1 MNSPLSSMTGFANAS
16 VQTALGTLNCE
27 MKTVNSRFLDLTLRT
42 SDEVR
47 FAEAKMRELIQSR
60 IARGKMEVRLYL
72 NQAEGGDAQI
82 DEAALDRLLKLQL
95 QIEKKVAGAR
105 TLSVSDILKFPGI
118 VAAPAEDTEVFEKQ
132 ILEVLS
138 KALDNLVET
147 RRREGEAL
155 SRVLLGY
162 CDQIEG
168 IANTIAPRLPEILQA
183 MKDRLIERLND
194 ALAQQLSEKSQLS
207 REEIND
213 RIRQEVTMY
222 AMKMDVD
229 EEINR
234 LRTHVAECRRVLAKG
249 GAVGRRLDF
258 LMQELNRE
266 SNTLG
271 SKAVAIEMTDASVNL
286 KLVIEQMREQIQNL
300 E

>member
-1 MNSPLSSMTGFANAS
+1 MNTPLSSMTGFANAS

-95 QIEKKVAGAR
+95 QIEKKVPGAR

-118 VAAPAEDTEVFEKQ
+118 VAAPAEDIEVFEKQ

-168 IANTIAPRLPEILQA
+168 IANAIAPRLPEILQT

-234 LRTHVAECRRVLAKG
+234 LRTHVTECRRVLAKG